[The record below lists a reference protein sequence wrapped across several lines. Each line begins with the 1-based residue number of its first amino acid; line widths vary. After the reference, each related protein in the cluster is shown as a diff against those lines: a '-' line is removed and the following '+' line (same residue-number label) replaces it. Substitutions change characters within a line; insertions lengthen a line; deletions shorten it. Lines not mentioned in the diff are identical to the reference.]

1 MNLTQN
7 ILIYILENS
16 SILIFS
22 FLLHLSIFIFIHSG
36 YLGDPLKVSF
46 ECILHKTQN
55 LLITYIF
62 FVSLILIFFFNNA
75 IYLDDKITITTTI
88 ENVKFEISGELI
100 QSCFN
105 NIGSAGV
112 FTVGAKIAASLL
124 AKSKLGLLPKTGIIG
139 GTGLGF
145 TVSFKLLNQTLPS
158 TPSSIETITIETGP
172 IELVAELKNKTS
184 ADLIVEHFGIFKN
197 ISKNNPV
204 SKISDNFTKDLH
216 NNLNFNITPE
226 DTAKIIKEL
235 NETSPNWRN
244 DFILPNFTINSP
256 LESNS
261 SIIQFVLDALNNHLI
276 INFVTVYLLL
286 MLLII
291 LICKFN
297 INKNITFNRLDKY
310 PFGTYINKFLTK
322 YISIWQQFGNIWI
335 FFILIPL
342 IFFNTVVTFSTYQ
355 LILLLK

>member
-1 MNLTQN
+1 M
-7 ILIYILENS
+7 
-16 SILIFS
+16 F
-22 FLLHLSIFIFIHSG
+22 
-36 YLGDPLKVSF
+36 
-46 ECILHKTQN
+46 
-55 LLITYIF
+55 
-62 FVSLILIFFFNNA
+62 
-75 IYLDDKITITTTI
+75 
-88 ENVKFEISGELI
+88 
-100 QSCFN
+100 
-105 NIGSAGV
+105 
-112 FTVGAKIAASLL
+112 
-124 AKSKLGLLPKTGIIG
+124 
-139 GTGLGF
+139 
-145 TVSFKLLNQTLPS
+145 
-158 TPSSIETITIETGP
+158 
-172 IELVAELKNKTS
+172 
-184 ADLIVEHFGIFKN
+184 
-197 ISKNNPV
+197 
-204 SKISDNFTKDLH
+204 LH
-216 NNLNFNITPE
+216 NLNNSL
-226 DTAKIIKEL
+226 A
-235 NETSPNWRN
+235 
-244 DFILPNFTINSP
+244 TINSP